1 MTSARKIKANR
12 ANARASTGPKTVDGK
27 ARVAQNAHRH
37 GLSLSV
43 LADPTLSKEVETL
56 ALEIAGKN
64 ASAEI
69 KDHAHRIAEV
79 QIDLIR
85 VRRARYDLLSGKL
98 SDPKYESP
106 HAILKK
112 EKLVAAIARQ
122 IGPFTPI
129 PPELLDAFNAK
140 PEDPQK
146 LMTILSDVTKK
157 LAAMDR
163 YERRALSRR
172 KFAIRDFDM
181 ER

>member
-1 MTSARKIKANR
+1 VERPIPAHR
-12 ANARASTGPKTVDGK
+12 
-27 ARVAQNAHRH
+27 HRH

-43 LADPTLSKEVETL
+43 LANPTLSKEVETL

-85 VRRARYDLLSGKL
+85 VRRARHDLLSRKL
-98 SDPKYESP
+98 SDPQYESLD
-106 HAILKK
+106 AILKK
-112 EKLVAAIARQ
+112 EKFVAAAPHQ

-129 PPELLDAFNAK
+129 SPELLDAFNVK
-140 PEDPQK
+140 PEGPQK

-163 YERRALSRR
+163 DERRALSRR

-181 ER
+181 AR